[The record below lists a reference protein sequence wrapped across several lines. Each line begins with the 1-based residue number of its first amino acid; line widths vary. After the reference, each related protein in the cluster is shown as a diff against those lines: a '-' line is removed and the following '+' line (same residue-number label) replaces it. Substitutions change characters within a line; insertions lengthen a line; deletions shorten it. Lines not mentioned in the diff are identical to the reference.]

1 MTDWPSGISTFRTH
15 ENLPQQVYDPLDL
28 KTFFA
33 EDLQRIEAQLVAVEN
48 TIGVG
53 LEKIYPVGSL
63 YFNADVTTNPAT
75 LLGFGTWAVFGEGLV
90 IVGKQTTG
98 TFQTLADVI
107 GEEEVTLTEEQS
119 GLVSHNHDQ
128 DSHNHTQDSH
138 NHTQNSHSHTITS
151 FGSGAGGGGQ
161 PLTSN
166 NTGGSSTPS
175 TSSTTAT
182 NQATTATNQATTATN
197 QAVTGADASSPHNNI
212 QPSIVVCMW
221 KRTA

>member
-48 TIGVG
+48 SIGVG

-75 LLGFGTWAVFGEGLV
+75 LLGFGTWAVFGEGRV
-90 IVGKQTTG
+90 PVGKASSG
-98 TFQTLADVI
+98 TFGTLGGTMGNETHTLTI
-107 GEEEVTLTEEQS
+107 GEMPAHAHRPAGYYETVYVKPSGGS
-119 GLVSHNHDQ
+119 GLVSGGDNYHGQ
-128 DSHNHTQDSH
+128 AYEETK
-138 NHTQNSHSHTITS
+138 
-151 FGSGAGGGGQ
+151 GGGG
-161 PLTSN
+161 
-166 NTGGSSTPS
+166 
-175 TSSTTAT
+175 A
-182 NQATTATNQATTATN
+182 
-197 QAVTGADASSPHNNI
+197 HNNI
-212 QPSIVVCMW
+212 QPSIVVCIW